1 MRLTLAA
8 LLLTGIP
15 WAAAQAQPLPPIQT
29 PEQAVQ
35 QLSLVRED
43 TQVSALSNLKT
54 ACRGRL
60 RHTLKDNK
68 PVLSAVEKL
77 LEEGS
82 APVRRGALD
91 VVRCFA
97 AANVPR
103 LLALG
108 LDATDPQVTSYAAEI
123 AAQVPEPPVTELLLA
138 RLEEVGADCAD
149 PKAKAELAERCV
161 WLVYSSGATV
171 GPGHSRALRER
182 IGEAIEA
189 QLASPHPKVREV
201 AVETLGRTRLSA
213 HAQAIERL
221 VEQEKKGTFSKK
233 NEAALLRRFDAS
245 AKLLKQ
251 KGEK

>member
-1 MRLTLAA
+1 MRL
-8 LLLTGIP
+8 LLSVLLFAGIP
-15 WAAAQAQPLPPIQT
+15 GAVAQAQSLPPIQT

-35 QLSLVRED
+35 QLGLSGEEAQL
-43 TQVSALSNLKT
+43 SALSNLKT

-97 AANVPR
+97 AANIPR
-103 LLALG
+103 MLALG
-108 LDATDPQVTSYAAEI
+108 LDATDPQLRSYAAEI
-123 AAQVPEPPVTELLLA
+123 AAQVSEPPVTELLLA
-138 RLEEVGADCAD
+138 RLEKVRPDCAD
-149 PKAKAELAERCV
+149 PKAKAELVESCV

-182 IGEAIEA
+182 IGKAIEA

-221 VEQEKKGTFSKK
+221 VEQEKKGTFSEK
-233 NEAALLRRFDAS
+233 NEAAILRRFESS
-245 AKLLKQ
+245 AKSLKQ